1 MSDQTP
7 IAAAPSH
14 RGWTPARKVQFLDH
28 LAHDGAVRAACGRV
42 GMSREAAYQLRR
54 RDAAFARAWDAALML
69 ARAVSAEVL
78 ECRAIHGVEEEVWY
92 RGELVGT
99 RRKYDSRLLLAHMA
113 RLDKLAEDDRARED
127 ASRFDELLA
136 LVGGESA
143 DEGGEYDEDGLVA
156 GRDEHIEFAAEDAEV
171 AFAETWFA
179 EHPETDEEE
188 ENYED
193 LSAEE
198 AAVQT
203 DRLVAQDRAYAE
215 GLAEA
220 RWRARLAAGADWDQ
234 RRARR
239 FAAVD
244 ALLAESLPPLADAGT
259 VSSVSGLSTSR
270 PDSSEGAAIAQAYAR
285 A

>member
-7 IAAAPSH
+7 IAAALSH

-78 ECRAIHGVEEEVWY
+78 ECRAIRGVEEEVWY

-99 RRKYDSRLLLAHMA
+99 RRKYDARLLLAHMA
-113 RLDKLAEDDRARED
+113 RLDKLAEDDRARDD
-127 ASRFDELLA
+127 AARFDELLA
-136 LVGGESA
+136 LVAGEQA
-143 DEGGEYDEDGLVA
+143 DDGCECDDDGLIVE
-156 GRDEHIEFAAEDAEV
+156 RDDHLEIAAENAEA

-179 EHPETDEEE
+179 EHPETEECGDDMTDEEV
-188 ENYED
+188 
-193 LSAEE
+193 E
-198 AAVQT
+198 AWN
-203 DRLVAQDRAYAE
+203 E

-220 RWRARLAAGADWDQ
+220 TWRARLAAGADWDQ

-244 ALLAESLPPLADAGT
+244 ALLAEPLPPLADAGT
-259 VSSVSGLSTSR
+259 VSSVSTSR
-270 PDSSEGAAIAQAYAR
+270 PDSSEGAAMAEAYAR